1 MKKLLF
7 LASMIV
13 SVANAQDLARRL
25 HDTHEQY
32 KESALKERRFKHL
45 DIQPLIEKLKSN
57 ALYEVSV
64 VGQSFEGRSIS
75 MIKAGKGKTNVLFW
89 SQMHGDE
96 PTATMALFDMF
107 NFFVKSG
114 DEFDG
119 LRKQILENTTLY
131 FVPMLNPDGAEV
143 YKRRTALD
151 IDMNRDA
158 LRLQTPE
165 GRLLKQLQQTLK
177 PEFGFNLHDQ
187 SPRYSAGQTGNLAT
201 ISFLATAYDH
211 ARSMNDV
218 RRRSM
223 QLIVNMNQQ
232 LQKFIPN
239 QVARYSD
246 EHEPRA
252 FGDNIQKWG
261 TSLVLIE
268 SGGYKNDP
276 EKMYIR
282 QLNYVAMLTGLQ
294 AIASGNYAQEDIKKY
309 EQIPENGRAIFDL
322 IIRNA
327 TILRNGEPVKVD
339 VGINRNE
346 MSTNLPAKWFTR
358 GVVEDLGDLS
368 TFFGTDEIEA
378 TGLVLEA
385 SEDLKMGLKADF
397 TLKKEGQLVYTIKNG
412 VVVK

>member
-1 MKKLLF
+1 MKKLL
-7 LASMIV
+7 LLLSMIV

-32 KESALKERRFKHL
+32 KEPALKERRFKHI

-64 VGQSFEGRSIS
+64 VGQSLEGRSIS
-75 MIKAGKGKTNVLFW
+75 MIKAGKGKTKVLFW

-107 NFFVKSG
+107 NFLKSG

-165 GRLLKQLQQTLK
+165 GKLLKQLQQTLK

-282 QLNYVAMLTGLQ
+282 QLNYVAMLAGLQ
-294 AIASGNYAQEDIKKY
+294 AIASGTYAQEDIKKY

-346 MSTNLPAKWFTR
+346 MPTNLPAKWFTR

-378 TGLVLEA
+378 TGLILEA
-385 SEDLKMGLKADF
+385 SEDLRMGLKADF
-397 TLKKEGQLVYTIKNG
+397 ALKKDGQVVFTIKNG